1 MKFDKFMNFCF
12 KGLCLCLA
20 CFILAGFC
28 VSCFHSPVTA
38 HADAVDPIF
47 MAQQADNYKQ
57 QLEQQFLAIENAV
70 LTDIR
75 NGNIDQTSALGQQYL
90 KAMAI
95 QAVCLYSPTFKAV
108 FHSADLVLQGLPD
121 DLFDNPSTLDISTGG
136 GVGFYR
142 TSDAGELFTGFVFPC
157 KAGEVICSSEHFSL
171 VIDFND
177 NTMNANTVPY
187 FTASS
192 AGFQYKGST
201 IYHQVRYTDSM
212 GYLSNIGQSYNVFY
226 NNTYVISVNSSIPV
240 IRSGTRADYVYL
252 GQGVYVELPASEID
266 SDRPY
271 DYYNN
276 VVLPYIREEL
286 PDVPD
291 SIIVFPYGYQVQ
303 EPTEPP
309 TIPNGGIYIDKQFN
323 IGINIITPTDS
334 NGQTVTDASGETV
347 TETVY
352 VTETY
357 PPDGDYRFQLPT
369 LDTLTMYQATV
380 PNPDIS
386 SFTGGFAFIWNCVD
400 HFFNDTGFMP
410 VVIACLSMSVLAY
423 VLWKVGG

>member
-38 HADAVDPIF
+38 CADSVDPVF
-47 MAQQADNYKQ
+47 MAQQADNYRN
-57 QLEQQFLAIENAV
+57 QLEQNLQAIESAV
-70 LTDIR
+70 LTDIK
-75 NGNIDQTSALGQQYL
+75 NGNLDATSALGRQYL
-90 KAMAI
+90 QAVAI
-95 QAVCLYSPTFKAV
+95 QAACLNSPTFQAIYR
-108 FHSADLVLQGLPD
+108 SANLVLDGIPD
-121 DLFDNPSTLDISTGG
+121 DLFYNPSQITIENSGGTGFYYDYLGELHQTFVQESVGG
-136 GVGFYR
+136 GVVAYSDQISITISFQDTVLNADTSPISVSGASGFEYTGTL
-142 TSDAGELFTGFVFPC
+142 TSAMVKYDDTL
-157 KAGEVICSSEHFSL
+157 
-171 VIDFND
+171 D
-177 NTMNANTVPY
+177 
-187 FTASS
+187 
-192 AGFQYKGST
+192 
-201 IYHQVRYTDSM
+201 
-212 GYLSNIGQSYNVFY
+212 YLSDIGTTFRFPRQKDFVIRYDNSVIPTFNRGITATNFYCGLGVSYTLNSQSIDSDKPWTYY
-226 NNTYVISVNSSIPV
+226 NNT
-240 IRSGTRADYVYL
+240 
-252 GQGVYVELPASEID
+252 
-266 SDRPY
+266 
-271 DYYNN
+271 
-276 VVLPYIREEL
+276 VLPYINDTL

-291 SIIVFPYGYQVQ
+291 SIIVFPYGWNVV
-303 EPTEPP
+303 EPTEPA
-309 TIPNGGIYIDKQFN
+309 TMPNGGIYIDKQFN
-323 IGINIITPTDS
+323 IGINIITPTDG
-334 NGQTVTDASGETV
+334 NGQPVTDASGETV